1 MNILHKNF
9 LTKSEHILWEQW
21 ITFSEPYIGV
31 NLLNWK
37 KLAQAN
43 NNVKDKQSQDEKQ
56 ICKKIINTKINL
68 KDGSILKNLFFI

>member
-1 MNILHKNF
+1 MENNF
-9 LTKSEHILWEQW
+9 FYEHILREQW

-31 NLLNWK
+31 HLYWK

-43 NNVKDKQSQDEKQ
+43 NSFKDKQSLDEKQ